1 MNHSLCHISV
11 QIANGMVVSI
21 LCQIKM
27 TVYRWTCHTQH
38 LCEISILSFEIRL
51 PTNKKDNK
59 KKRKKEKKGK
69 RKTGVEVVAT
79 PVCKGWRPLPPF
91 CEVGYGLT
99 PNGGDVDASS
109 TRGWRPLS
117 PCCC

>member
-1 MNHSLCHISV
+1 
-11 QIANGMVVSI
+11 MVVSI
-21 LCQIKM
+21 LCQIKDDCIQM
-27 TVYRWTCHTQH
+27 DMPYPTFY
-38 LCEISILSFEIRL
+38 EISILSFEIRL

-59 KKRKKEKKGK
+59 KKKEKKRK
-69 RKTGVEVVAT
+69 RKTRVEVVAT
-79 PVCKGWRPLPPF
+79 LQTTLVCKGWRPLPPF
-91 CEVGYGLT
+91 YEVGYGLP